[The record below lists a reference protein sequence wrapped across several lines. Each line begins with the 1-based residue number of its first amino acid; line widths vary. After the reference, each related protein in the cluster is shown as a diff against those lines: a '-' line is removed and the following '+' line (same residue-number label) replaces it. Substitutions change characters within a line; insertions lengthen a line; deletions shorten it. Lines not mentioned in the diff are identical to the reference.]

1 MVQHKGHVVQSS
13 VIYVTVI
20 VPVTVLVTAP
30 VTVPVIV
37 SSSVPVLHNLL
48 PTYDLVN
55 N

>member
-30 VTVPVIV
+30 VIV
-37 SSSVPVLHNLL
+37 SSSVPGTLRTSAAQPFANL
-48 PTYDLVN
+48 
-55 N
+55 

>member
-37 SSSVPVLHNLL
+37 SSSVPGTLRTSAAQPFANL
-48 PTYDLVN
+48 
-55 N
+55 

>member
-37 SSSVPVLHNLL
+37 SSTITVLRTSAAQPFANL
-48 PTYDLVN
+48 
-55 N
+55 